1 VLIEP
6 EYAKIY
12 VIRVKDRDRHGEHC
26 ENNAYQIR
34 DQVIFL
40 LGFARMIASWLRIFL
55 AEIDGQDIYP
65 FHAESWVLANTALII
80 VSDTLQDTGNFTP

>member
-1 VLIEP
+1 
-6 EYAKIY
+6 
-12 VIRVKDRDRHGEHC
+12 
-26 ENNAYQIR
+26 
-34 DQVIFL
+34 
-40 LGFARMIASWLRIFL
+40 MIASWLRIFL